1 MMADRL
7 VAGRYRLGELLGRGG
22 MSEVYAAQD
31 ERLERSVAVKLLRP
45 ELAIRDDVRLR
56 FEVEAR
62 AAAGLAHPN
71 VVGVYDTGEDEG
83 LPFIVMERLPGE
95 TLGDRIASG
104 GVDPAWLRARALEVL
119 SALGAAHAAG
129 IVHRD
134 VKPGNILI
142 ASNGHAKIADFGIA
156 KSIER
161 LPDEVELTG
170 TNLLVGTPAY
180 VAPERMAG
188 NPATPASDI
197 YSMGVVLYE
206 ALAGGRPADGVTL
219 PTGSDPAMIAAID
232 RSLRPNPLD
241 RFATADEMAA
251 ALTPSAAAPTVVGG
265 LDDQTIVGAPIA
277 LRPRSRPLGA
287 WIAVV
292 LGILLLGGIAVA
304 AAMGD
309 GGDEEP
315 GATTTTVSTT
325 APPETTTTPTTRA
338 APATTDPPER
348 QAERRAG
355 DRDGEGDGEG
365 DGNGKRK
372 GKGND

>member
-1 MMADRL
+1 MPDRL

-22 MSEVYAAQD
+22 MAEVYAAHD
-31 ERLERSVAVKLLRP
+31 ERLQRSVAVKLLRP
-45 ELAIRDDVRLR
+45 ELAARDDVRLR

-95 TLGDRIASG
+95 TLADRIAAG
-104 GVDPAWLRARALEVL
+104 PVDPAWLRERALEVL
-119 SALGAAHAAG
+119 SALGAAHSAG

-134 VKPGNILI
+134 VKPGNILL
-142 ASNGHAKIADFGIA
+142 ASDGHAKMADFGIA

-197 YSMGVVLYE
+197 YSLGVVLYE

-241 RFATADEMAA
+241 RFASAGEMAA
-251 ALTPSAAAPTVVGG
+251 ALTPSPARTVVGA
-265 LDDQTIVGAPIA
+265 LDDQTLVGAPIA
-277 LRPRSRPLGA
+277 LRRRSRPIGA
-287 WIAVV
+287 WLAVALAV
-292 LGILLLGGIAVA
+292 LLLGGIALA
-304 AAMGD
+304 ATT
-309 GGDEEP
+309 GGDTEEP
-315 GATTTTVSTT
+315 GTTTTTIPTTATTT
-325 APPETTTTPTTRA
+325 APPETTPTTRA
-338 APATTDPPER
+338 RTTVTVPTT
-348 QAERRAG
+348 QRRAG
-355 DRDGEGDGEG
+355 AEERRGEEDKQDE
-365 DGNGKRK
+365 GNGGKKKR
-372 GKGND
+372 DD

>member
-1 MMADRL
+1 MVDRL

-22 MSEVYAAQD
+22 MSEVYEAKD

-45 ELAIRDDVRLR
+45 ELAVRDDVRLR

-71 VVGVYDTGEDEG
+71 VVAVYDTGEDDG
-83 LPFIVMERLPGE
+83 LPFIVMEQLPGE
-95 TLGDRIASG
+95 TLGDRIAAG
-104 GVDPAWLRARALEVL
+104 PVDPAWLRARALEVL
-119 SALGAAHAAG
+119 GALGAAHAAG

-142 ASNGHAKIADFGIA
+142 ASDGHSKIADFGIA

-188 NPATPASDI
+188 NPATPASDL
-197 YSMGVVLYE
+197 YSLGVVLYE

-219 PTGSDPAMIAAID
+219 PTGSDPAMVAAID

-241 RFATADEMAA
+241 RFASAGEMAD
-251 ALTPSAAAPTVVGG
+251 ALGRPAAAPTIFGAPA
-265 LDDQTIVGAPIA
+265 DQTLIGAPIA
-277 LRPRSRPLGA
+277 LRRRSRPVGA

-292 LGILLLGGIAVA
+292 LGVLLLGGIALA
-304 AAMGD
+304 AATGD
-309 GGDEEP
+309 DKEEP
-315 GATTTTVSTT
+315 GS
-325 APPETTTTPTTRA
+325 TPTTTLPSTTSTAPRETTSTTRTRVTVP
-338 APATTDPPER
+338 PATARDEG
-348 QAERRAG
+348 Q
-355 DRDGEGDGEG
+355 DRDRDG

-372 GKGND
+372 GRRD